1 LGARDEVAFRAREIF
16 TSAGKDYIDREA
28 TRSGR
33 QAAEMKWII
42 AIVAMNA
49 GHPFIARSLPLD
61 AYSYPSLEACMGDLG
76 RQKAIQHDLSIE
88 LGAAAFWECVAVDF
102 GKSGWTSNSEQR

>member
-1 LGARDEVAFRAREIF
+1 VRAKSLPALLK
-16 TSAGKDYIDREA
+16 TTIDREA
-28 TRSGR
+28 TRSGDR
-33 QAAEMKWII
+33 AAEMKWII

-61 AYSYPSLEACMGDLG
+61 AYSYPSLEGCMGDLG
-76 RQKAIQHDLSIE
+76 RQKAIHHDLSIE